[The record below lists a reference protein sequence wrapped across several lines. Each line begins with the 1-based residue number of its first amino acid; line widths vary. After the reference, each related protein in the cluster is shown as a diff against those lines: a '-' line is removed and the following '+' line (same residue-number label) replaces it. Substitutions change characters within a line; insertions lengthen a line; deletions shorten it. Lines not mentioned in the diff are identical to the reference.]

1 MYFLQEKTVDIEN
14 GLFEDHFEASVRMSS
29 YLLAFVVCDFKSV
42 SGMTGTGI
50 NVSKKSNKM
59 GK

>member
-1 MYFLQEKTVDIEN
+1 MLYLQEKTVEIEN

-42 SGMTGTGI
+42 SGTTGTGI
-50 NVSKKSNKM
+50 NVSKYI
-59 GK
+59 